1 MAEWKPFDRRNGTYH
16 LLSDLYQEYSSN
28 KTSQRPNDPFHGPS
42 SELSQNDPFYAP
54 NNPTG
59 GSDVPIRLKR
69 FSPVIRRATRDKE
82 PEGYGGNG
90 GFPIGSGLHNG
101 GGNGNGGGLP
111 TARFDFNRVVPRFNL
126 DPNGISRVVE
136 GGPRFDRSPF
146 PPISQVWSNDNAGIY
161 PPSHGGGGF
170 NSAPLLDFE
179 VRGTSVAAR
188 RMNFPV
194 KQTSIVSRR
203 MNAPLG
209 KTGTGVFIP
218 KIDPTETSTR
228 RKTKPT
234 STGPKREERQRQKK
248 LSQPEKHM
256 ITGQSSSKDWTY
268 SP

>member
-1 MAEWKPFDRRNGTYH
+1 MCSVFFSLRFQIITCPK
-16 LLSDLYQEYSSN
+16 LLIL
-28 KTSQRPNDPFHGPS
+28 
-42 SELSQNDPFYAP
+42 
-54 NNPTG
+54 
-59 GSDVPIRLKR
+59 
-69 FSPVIRRATRDKE
+69 
-82 PEGYGGNG
+82 
-90 GFPIGSGLHNG
+90 
-101 GGNGNGGGLP
+101 
-111 TARFDFNRVVPRFNL
+111 
-126 DPNGISRVVE
+126 
-136 GGPRFDRSPF
+136 
-146 PPISQVWSNDNAGIY
+146 QVWSNDNAGIY

-234 STGPKREERQRQKK
+234 STGMSVSKQSSPVFLVMQFVCFFLNTTTGPKREERQRQKK